1 MIVCKSKSIATFAG
15 VNKIDKDMNTMLI
28 ELTNQRATGLLY
40 ELEELSLIKILS
52 GKTSTVNTRLSDKY
66 KGILTREEGEQL
78 NQHIKEMRNEWNNI

>member
-1 MIVCKSKSIATFAG
+1 
-15 VNKIDKDMNTMLI
+15 MNTMLI

-52 GKTSTVNTRLSDKY
+52 GKTSPVNTRLSDKY

-78 NQHIKEMRNEWNNI
+78 NKHIREMRNEWNNI